1 MSEEP
6 AISSH
11 RMCLSRVYACQTL
24 SWTLSG
30 HGEEADAALSV
41 YMSLGKAVTHWYTH
55 EYILSDGAV

>member
-11 RMCLSRVYACQTL
+11 RMCLSSVYACQTL

-41 YMSLGKAVTHWYTH
+41 YMSLGKAVKHWYTH
-55 EYILSDGAV
+55 